1 MTLARKKLAV
11 VRVRRIT
18 GHGEPLPTPP
28 DADAPVFAE
37 IGPRNRPAVRQWMA
51 PDARRA
57 LGSDELAYFE
67 AERIGNIWFLGERVP
82 HDLGW

>member
-1 MTLARKKLAV
+1 MTLARKKIAV

-18 GHGEPLPTPP
+18 GHGDPAPVTE

-37 IGPRNRPAVRQWMA
+37 IAPRSRPAVRQWMA

-57 LGSDELAYFE
+57 LGCDERAYFE
-67 AERIGNIWFLGERVP
+67 AERIGNIWFLGARVP
-82 HDLGW
+82 YDLGW